1 MVTVSV
7 AVLLE
12 RSGSPST
19 VFSTALLLV
28 KSPSRMPRNTVMG
41 TVTVPPWASTPPVWV
56 QMTVSRLLT
65 AQLKVAVLPAPA
77 TVATTGVTMLDWK
90 APEARNAGTVS
101 EMRTPVASSAVG
113 DTLVTTSV

>member
-12 RSGSPST
+12 RFGSPST

-28 KSPSRMPRNTVMG
+28 KSPSSRPRNTVMG

-56 QMTVSRLLT
+56 QMTVALLT
-65 AQLKVAVLPAPA
+65 AQLKVAVLPTPA
-77 TVATTGVTMLDWK
+77 TVATTGATMLDGK
-90 APEARNAGTVS
+90 APEVRNAGTVS
-101 EMRTPVASSAVG
+101 EMRTPVAFSAVG
-113 DTLVTTSV
+113 ETLVTTSV